1 MASVKNTKGRFSMKY
16 TMRLN
21 GRLMTDVKIT
31 VSLTH
36 EQVFTLSR
44 KAKQQGLD
52 LKTYLKRFVEID
64 EIDEESEE

>member
-1 MASVKNTKGRFSMKY
+1 MKY

-36 EQVFTLSR
+36 EQVFRLSR
-44 KAKQQGLD
+44 KAKQAGLD
-52 LKTYLKRFVEID
+52 LKTYLKRFVEIPEDD
-64 EIDEESEE
+64 ETEE

>member
-1 MASVKNTKGRFSMKY
+1 MKY

-52 LKTYLKRFVEID
+52 LQTYLKRFVCLD
-64 EIDEESEE
+64 ETEKEENEE